1 METCFTL
8 ARHNSSA
15 KFPQGQLVFDVL
27 CFTEGKM
34 FNLHFC
40 VRDMVLEI
48 LILWTCKTFIFSKT
62 GSVWRKWP
70 LKWAVLYFFWCQ
82 KNTPWNI
89 LEHSFSETLFC
100 CMRKE
105 STILFLYEKIQIIE
119 IPWSDI
125 FYAVECSNFF
135 LVSTTSWWINA
146 KHSSFRGKRNWG

>member
-1 METCFTL
+1 MKTCFTL

-15 KFPQGQLVFDVL
+15 KSPQGQLVFDVL

-89 LEHSFSETLFC
+89 LEHFFWDLILLHEKRIYDSVLIRENTDHRNPVIWHILRSGMQQLFAC
-100 CMRKE
+100 KYYFTVNKCK
-105 STILFLYEKIQIIE
+105 KQ
-119 IPWSDI
+119 
-125 FYAVECSNFF
+125 
-135 LVSTTSWWINA
+135 
-146 KHSSFRGKRNWG
+146 